1 MLKQSSLALL
11 FLWLRL
17 NHPKKVTAKVSPT
30 FSQGSP
36 SSFASFGFTSSCSL
50 AYVWLSSVNCLSASS
65 SGTLEFHVRK
75 SKPTPLKPV
84 LQLFQLMQLINRIF
98 PNDGVIMISS
108 TCFGYSVLKVS
119 KCCFKVPARRN
130 GDCKSPSKALVN
142 LNVSVC
148 DEYLSFIQ

>member
-1 MLKQSSLALL
+1 MSATCFSAHHPLSRLQDLLPQGGHMLKQSSLALL

-65 SGTLEFHVRK
+65 SGTLAFHVRK
-75 SKPTPLKPV
+75 SKPTPLKT
-84 LQLFQLMQLINRIF
+84 RIAALSTHAIDQPYLPQRWCQHDF
-98 PNDGVIMISS
+98 LHMLWVFSS
-108 TCFGYSVLKVS
+108 
-119 KCCFKVPARRN
+119 
-130 GDCKSPSKALVN
+130 
-142 LNVSVC
+142 
-148 DEYLSFIQ
+148 

>member
-1 MLKQSSLALL
+1 MENKEVCRCGYDGVIRCFSAHHPLSRLQDLLPQGGHMLKQSSLALL

-75 SKPTPLKPV
+75 SKPTPLKT
-84 LQLFQLMQLINRIF
+84 RIAALSTHAIDQPYLPQRWCHHDF
-98 PNDGVIMISS
+98 LHMLWVFSS
-108 TCFGYSVLKVS
+108 
-119 KCCFKVPARRN
+119 
-130 GDCKSPSKALVN
+130 
-142 LNVSVC
+142 
-148 DEYLSFIQ
+148 